1 MLNVAG
7 GNKSVFKATSWYL
20 VCDFLIKGIAFITM
34 PIFTR
39 LMNASEIGSFA
50 ILSSWIS
57 IFSVVVTL
65 NLVQAVFLAKYD
77 YKKDYD
83 EFISTIST
91 LGFLS
96 VVSCYIVIFPFRSDV
111 AHFLCIDEYA
121 LDVMSVHL
129 MFCQMSSVLLAKY
142 RANFEYIKSVLLTIG
157 TTLIVT
163 VSAIICTVVLD
174 DSLKGRI
181 YGTFAPTIII
191 NVCLYIFFL
200 YRKSSFKWEYCKY
213 ALAICVPLIIHN
225 LAGNLM
231 HSSDRVMIGK
241 FCSAEDTGLYSV
253 AYSCAMFANVIRN
266 SMVTAWNPWLFDN
279 LNRNDVVVIRKG
291 SYFLLTAFLILCVG
305 IVMFAPE
312 ILYILGGNTYVSA
325 KYVVPPVVSAYVFSM
340 VYSLYAGIEQYY
352 KKQKYFAIFAV
363 PCAVFNILLN
373 YLLIPVYG
381 YIAAAYTTMACL
393 ALECFLHYVNV
404 HRMNMSHIYN
414 GKFNMLIII
423 LMLGMILM
431 SGGAYRSNMVRY
443 SIILCFFVISIA
455 LLMRYKN
462 IIVEFTSMRL
472 NKNDKN
478 I

>member
-1 MLNVAG
+1 MNAKG
-7 GNKSVFKATSWYL
+7 ENKSVFKATSWYL
-20 VCDFLIKGIAFITM
+20 VCDFLIKGISFITM

-39 LMNASEIGSFA
+39 MMSTSEIGSFS

-57 IFSVVVTL
+57 ILSVVVTL
-65 NLVQAVFLAKYD
+65 NLIQSVFLAKYD
-77 YKKDYD
+77 YKNDYD
-83 EFISTIST
+83 GFISTIST

-96 VVSCYIVIFPFRSDV
+96 VLSCYIVIFPFRNEV

-129 MFCQMSSVLLAKY
+129 MFCQMSAVLLAKY
-142 RANFEYIKSVLLTIG
+142 RANFEYTKSVFLTIG

-163 VSAIICTVVLD
+163 ASAIICTVVLD

-191 NVCLYIFFL
+191 NVYLFVFFL
-200 YRKSSFKWEYCKY
+200 YRRSSFKWEYCKY
-213 ALAICVPLIIHN
+213 ALAICVPLIVHN

-279 LNRNDVVVIRKG
+279 LNSNKVEEIRKG
-291 SYFLLTAFLILCVG
+291 SYVLLIVFFLLCVG
-305 IVMFAPE
+305 IIMFAPE
-312 ILYILGGNTYVSA
+312 FLYILGGNAYVSA
-325 KYVVPPVVSAYVFSM
+325 KYVVPPVVSAYCFSM

-363 PCAVFNILLN
+363 PCALFNVLLN

-404 HRMNMSHIYN
+404 NRMNMSHIYN
-414 GKFNMLIII
+414 GKFNVFIII
-423 LMLGMILM
+423 LMLGMIFV
-431 SGGAYRSNMVRY
+431 SEAAYRSNMVRY
-443 SIILCFFVISIA
+443 SIVLCFFVIIIT
-455 LLMRYKN
+455 LVIRYKN
-462 IIVEFTSMRL
+462 KILEFISTRY
-472 NKNDKN
+472 N
-478 I
+478 